1 MDGKDKKCKVYS
13 CILHWI
19 LALCA
24 VTVQYPCVLLLDN
37 FITVFVQKKAVCIYI
52 VNGRLK
58 IHFLK

>member
-24 VTVQYPCVLLLDN
+24 VTVQYLCVLLLDN
-37 FITVFVQKKAVCIYI
+37 FITVFVQKKAVCI
-52 VNGRLK
+52 
-58 IHFLK
+58 